1 MRPYINFSSCSET
14 GPCTGSVG
22 YFGQWY
28 PWDPAT
34 PCHYPELRLHVIG
47 TLRGIGK
54 QNASSCLMSP
64 SPQPILSFPSL
75 IFWVQLSRQ
84 LVSTKW
90 PANSG
95 FSYIRRLI
103 ESRVWVPK
111 LNFSSLQEH
120 VFICVTKDVFCFS
133 RSIHDKFIF
142 LPNVC
147 FLLFNRNK
155 LLSHTSSFLP
165 SCSAL
170 LLLAQ
175 SGGVQGDRWAG
186 GLAFL
191 ALQTQ
196 TISQLQPGSQTWLQ
210 KSADSLKPLVPL
222 MSSP

>member
-47 TLRGIGK
+47 ALRGIGK

-64 SPQPILSFPSL
+64 SPQPILNFPSL

-84 LVSTKW
+84 LVSTKSFRKYADW
-90 PANSG
+90 
-95 FSYIRRLI
+95 
-103 ESRVWVPK
+103 
-111 LNFSSLQEH
+111 LNLEFR
-120 VFICVTKDVFCFS
+120 C
-133 RSIHDKFIF
+133 RSWIF
-142 LPNVC
+142 LPSKNTCLFASWRTSFVSLVQSTTSLFSFQTFVFF
-147 FLLFNRNK
+147 FLTETNCSPTHRVFSPRV
-155 LLSHTSSFLP
+155 LP
-165 SCSAL
+165 CSCWPKAVEFR
-170 LLLAQ
+170 ATD
-175 SGGVQGDRWAG
+175 GRG